1 MYHAIPFHYCH
12 YPIIFILIVGGI
24 QNNQIIQIEM
34 IIQPDK
40 HQCKVFIYLKKLRD
54 TICYKLKKVIR
65 KG

>member
-34 IIQPDK
+34 IIQPNK
-40 HQCKVFIYLKKLRD
+40 HQCKVFIYLKK
-54 TICYKLKKVIR
+54 IA
-65 KG
+65 